1 MTMGKPDR
9 IDRLAQALVL
19 IAALIALGNGFK
31 MLVDPFG
38 WYDLVDT
45 VKATGP
51 ANAHFIRDIGLALLL
66 SAALLGY
73 GGSNLALRWGA
84 ALAGAGWL
92 LAHGLLHIWEVLAG
106 ICSASIFWQE
116 APGTLG
122 PPLLALAGI
131 ALMLA
136 RQRIAPFPLPSGLFV
151 RTMDRIAP
159 GETEY
164 VHRIAALPGG
174 ALEKLQHFMPASSH
188 RHAAPAELFAMA
200 RIGATR
206 AEDCGPCTL
215 IAARWALHD
224 GVPRAL
230 VQAALDGALPEG
242 DLADAYAFGRAVALG
257 QPEAADL
264 GAVLAARHGATVRD
278 ELALSVAMVRVYP
291 ALKRGLGI
299 AQSCSV
305 VPLKL

>member
-1 MTMGKPDR
+1 MSKPDR

-19 IAALIALGNGFK
+19 IAALFALANGLV
-31 MLVDPFG
+31 MLVTPLG
-38 WYDLVDT
+38 WYDLVGT

-51 ANAHFIRDIGLALLL
+51 ANGHFIRDIGLAFLL

-106 ICSASIFWQE
+106 ICAPGIFLQE

-131 ALMLA
+131 GLMFA
-136 RQRIAPFPLPSGLFV
+136 RLRIAPLPLPKRLFLQS
-151 RTMDRIAP
+151 MDRIAP

-164 VHRIAALPGG
+164 VHRLAALPGD
-174 ALEKLQHFMPASSH
+174 ALERFQHFMPVTTYRRS
-188 RHAAPAELFAMA
+188 APADLFAMA

-215 IAARWALHD
+215 ITARWALVD

-230 VQAALDGALPEG
+230 VQAALDDALPAG

-257 QPEAADL
+257 LPEAGPL
-264 GAVLAARHGATVRD
+264 GEALAARHGPAVRD
-278 ELALSVAMVRVYP
+278 ELALTVAMVRTYP

-299 AQSCSV
+299 AQSCSAV
-305 VPLKL
+305 RLKI

>member
-19 IAALIALGNGFK
+19 IAALIALGNGLK

-38 WYDLVDT
+38 WYDLVGT

-51 ANAHFIRDIGLALLL
+51 ANAHFIRDIGLAFLL
-66 SAALLGY
+66 SAVLLGY

-92 LAHGLLHIWEVLAG
+92 LAHGLLHVWEVLAG
-106 ICSASIFWQE
+106 ICAASIFWQE

-131 ALMLA
+131 GLMLV
-136 RQRIAPFPLPSGLFV
+136 RQRIAPFPLPGRLFV
-151 RTMDRIAP
+151 GTMDRIAP

-164 VHRIAALPGG
+164 VHRVAALPGG
-174 ALEKLQHFMPASSH
+174 ALEKLQHFMPVSSH
-188 RHAAPAELFAMA
+188 RHAAPADLFAMA

-215 IAARWALHD
+215 IAARWALVD
-224 GVPRAL
+224 GVPRET
-230 VQAALDGALPEG
+230 VQAALDGALPAG
-242 DLADAYAFGRAVALG
+242 DLAGAYAFGRAVALG
-257 QPEAADL
+257 QPEAAEL
-264 GAVLAARHGATVRD
+264 GEALAVRHGAAVRD
-278 ELALSVAMVRVYP
+278 ELALTVAAIRFYP

-299 AQSCSV
+299 AQSCAAV
-305 VPLKL
+305 RLTV

>member
-1 MTMGKPDR
+1 MSKPDR
-9 IDRLAQALVL
+9 IDRLAQGLVL
-19 IAALIALGNGFK
+19 LAALFALANGLV
-31 MLVDPFG
+31 MLITPLG
-38 WYDLVDT
+38 WYDLIGT

-51 ANAHFIRDIGLALLL
+51 ANAHFIRDIGLAFLL

-73 GGSNLALRWGA
+73 GGANLALRWGA

-92 LAHGLLHIWEVLAG
+92 LAHGLLHVWEVLAG

-131 ALMLA
+131 GLMLA
-136 RQRIAPFPLPSGLFV
+136 RQRIAPFPLPRRAFL
-151 RTMDRIAP
+151 TAMDQIAP

-164 VHRIAALPGG
+164 AHRIAGLPGG
-174 ALEKLQHFMPASSH
+174 ALEKFQHFMPVSSH
-188 RHAAPAELFAMA
+188 RAVSPADLFAMA

-215 IAARWALHD
+215 IAARWALVD
-224 GVPRAL
+224 GVPRDL
-230 VQAALDGALPEG
+230 VQAALDGALPAG
-242 DLADAYAFGRAVALG
+242 DLADAYDFGRAVALG
-257 QPEAADL
+257 LPESVVRGSAIAI
-264 GAVLAARHGATVRD
+264 RHGPALRD
-278 ELALSVAMVRVYP
+278 ELALTIAMVRVYP

-299 AQSCSV
+299 AQSCSA
-305 VPLKL
+305 VPLKI